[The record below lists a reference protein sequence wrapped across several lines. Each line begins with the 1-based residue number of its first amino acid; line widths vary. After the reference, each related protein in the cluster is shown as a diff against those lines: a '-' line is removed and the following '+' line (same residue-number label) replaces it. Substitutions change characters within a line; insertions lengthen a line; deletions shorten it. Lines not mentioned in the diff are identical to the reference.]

1 MAACT
6 VSPILRQIVRT
17 VAAAYLVGGVSL
29 HQLGGLMPVVVLVWA
44 SIGIPALSE
53 DEEVAV
59 PAERIGE
66 DGGRAEVDIAVVAC
80 KKTSLANDRQD

>member
-1 MAACT
+1 
-6 VSPILRQIVRT
+6 
-17 VAAAYLVGGVSL
+17 
-29 HQLGGLMPVVVLVWA
+29 MPVVVLVWA